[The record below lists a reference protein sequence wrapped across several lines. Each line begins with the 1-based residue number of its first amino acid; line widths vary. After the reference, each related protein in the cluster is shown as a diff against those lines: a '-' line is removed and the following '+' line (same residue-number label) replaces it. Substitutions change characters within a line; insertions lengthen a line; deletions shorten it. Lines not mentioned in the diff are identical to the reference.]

1 MTVVAVV
8 GSQWGDEGKGKMTDY
23 LSQSADMT
31 VRSNGGNNAG
41 HTIAFGGKTFKMRLI
56 PSGIFEAK
64 KETVI
69 GNGVVINPEVLLD
82 EIKYL
87 EDNGINTD
95 KLAISN
101 RAHIVMPYDILQ
113 DVYQEEAKGANKV
126 GTTKNGIGPTYMDKA
141 SRIGIRM
148 CDLLE
153 KDTFEEKLRF
163 NLNEKNALFVNV
175 YGKEALKFE
184 DIFEKNGIGPTYM
197 DKASRIGIRMCDLL
211 EKDTFEEKLR
221 FNLNEKNALF
231 VNVYGKEALKF
242 EDIFEKYWKFGQELK
257 KYVTDTSVIVN
268 DAIDNDDKVLFEGA
282 QGVMLDI
289 DQGTYPFVTSSST
302 VTGGIATGIGIGPS
316 KVDTVIGICKAYTT
330 RVGAGPFPTELLDE
344 TGNYI
349 RETGHE
355 YGTVTGRP
363 RRVGWFDSVALRHS
377 KRVAG
382 IDALSLNLLDV
393 FSGLKTVK
401 IAVAYELDGQKIDY
415 YPASLK
421 ELERCKPI
429 YEELPGWDEDIT
441 KVTKLEDLPENARHF
456 LSRVSELVGV
466 PLVTVSV
473 GPDREQTI
481 VLKNPWEM

>member
-163 NLNEKNALFVNV
+163 NL
-175 YGKEALKFE
+175 
-184 DIFEKNGIGPTYM
+184 D
-197 DKASRIGIRMCDLL
+197 
-211 EKDTFEEKLR
+211 
-221 FNLNEKNALF
+221 EKNALF

>member
-184 DIFEKNGIGPTYM
+184 DIFEK
-197 DKASRIGIRMCDLL
+197 
-211 EKDTFEEKLR
+211 
-221 FNLNEKNALF
+221 
-231 VNVYGKEALKF
+231 
-242 EDIFEKYWKFGQELK
+242 YWKFGQELK

-268 DAIDNDDKVLFEGA
+268 EAIDNDDKVLFEGA

>member
-126 GTTKNGIGPTYMDKA
+126 GTT
-141 SRIGIRM
+141 
-148 CDLLE
+148 
-153 KDTFEEKLRF
+153 
-163 NLNEKNALFVNV
+163 
-175 YGKEALKFE
+175 
-184 DIFEKNGIGPTYM
+184 KNGIGPTYM

-382 IDALSLNLLDV
+382 IDALSLNILDV

-429 YEELPGWDEDIT
+429 YEELPGWNEDIT